1 MTCYVEY
8 SERVEKEANTVFPF
22 SLEETA
28 AQVMEA
34 VLESE
39 QCPYDAVVNVLLTDN
54 AQIREYNRQYRET
67 DRETDVLSF
76 PNLEY
81 GKPADFGFAEEE
93 QADCFDPDSGEL
105 LLGDIILSADH
116 VVAQAQEYGHSLLRE
131 FAFLTAH
138 SMFHLCGYDHMTP
151 EEAAVMERKQ
161 EEVLE
166 QLHITRDL

>member
-8 SERVEKEANTVFPF
+8 SERVEKEATTVYPF

-105 LLGDIILSADH
+105 LLGDIVLSL
-116 VVAQAQEYGHSLLRE
+116 ERRSWIKSRKRYWNRWELRGI
-131 FAFLTAH
+131 TDNQKTK
-138 SMFHLCGYDHMTP
+138 GTGMT
-151 EEAAVMERKQ
+151 
-161 EEVLE
+161 
-166 QLHITRDL
+166 